1 MGEAWHN
8 NHHAFP
14 GSAKMGLSEGQPDVG
29 WWVLLFLKKLGLVW
43 DVKLPQDLPFRE
55 ELKAISTTRKSQV
68 EYSQSNS

>member
-1 MGEAWHN
+1 MGIY
-8 NHHAFP
+8 
-14 GSAKMGLSEGQPDVG
+14 EGQPDVG

-55 ELKAISTTRKSQV
+55 ELKAIPTNRKSQV